1 MKSYCIEFAESTL
14 ISSFSKDDPDAVPI
28 AKPVTRPGG
37 MVSKVGFCLFDDLS
51 LY

>member
-1 MKSYCIEFAESTL
+1 MNTYCTDFFESML
-14 ISSFSKDDPDAVPI
+14 INSFSKDDPDAVPI

-37 MVSKVGFCLFDDLS
+37 MGSKVGFCLFDDLN